1 MDIVVRYCTYHHHE
15 PLLHE
20 LILAVGYFSVL
31 NIENQ
36 VKLTQLNT
44 VSININLHAHVVL
57 IGRFKKNYNFNGFII
72 NNTLQI
78 TFAGWI
84 HL

>member
-1 MDIVVRYCTYHHHE
+1 MDYDNLVVRYCTYHHHE

-44 VSININLHAHVVL
+44 VLCVSIMVNLHAHVVL
-57 IGRFKKNYNFNGFII
+57 MGGGGF
-72 NNTLQI
+72 
-78 TFAGWI
+78 
-84 HL
+84 